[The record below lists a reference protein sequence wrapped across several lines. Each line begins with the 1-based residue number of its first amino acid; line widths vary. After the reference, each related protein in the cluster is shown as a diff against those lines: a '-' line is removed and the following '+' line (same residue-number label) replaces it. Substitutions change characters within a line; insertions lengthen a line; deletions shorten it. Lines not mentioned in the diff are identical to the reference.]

1 MKRTHNITSIKQT
14 GSLIFG
20 LAMVM
25 LLFFQQP
32 YISVNSDKVEKTEQ
46 KEEQKPNAE
55 YRVLAYEVLLPV
67 MHFNL
72 FHSFDLLL
80 EISIPISEGF
90 TLLGFV
96 EKAYHNYFH
105 TLFQLIISPNAP

>member
-1 MKRTHNITSIKQT
+1 MKRKNNIQSVKRS

-20 LAMVM
+20 LAMAV

-32 YISVNSDKVEKTEQ
+32 YVADIAEKVEKTEQ
-46 KEEQKPNAE
+46 SEKEKPEAE
-55 YRVLAYEVLLPV
+55 YRMLAYDVLLPV
-67 MHFNL
+67 MQFNL

-80 EISIPISEGF
+80 EIPNPNTEDF
-90 TLLGFV
+90 TILECV

-105 TLFQLIISPNAP
+105 TLFRLIISPNAP

>member
-1 MKRTHNITSIKQT
+1 MKRRNNIQSMKQT

-20 LAMVM
+20 LAMAM

-32 YISVNSDKVEKTEQ
+32 YVNENLEKVEKTEQ
-46 KEEQKPNAE
+46 SDKEKPQSE
-55 YRVLAYEVLLPV
+55 YRIMAYDVLLPV
-67 MHFNL
+67 MQFNL

-80 EISIPISEGF
+80 EIPNPNKEDF
-90 TLLGFV
+90 TLYERV

-105 TLFQLIISPNAP
+105 TLFRLFISPNAP

>member
-1 MKRTHNITSIKQT
+1 MKKRNNIQSIKRS

-20 LAMVM
+20 MAMAV

-32 YISVNSDKVEKTEQ
+32 YVTDISDKVEKTEQ
-46 KEEQKPNAE
+46 NEKEKPQAE
-55 YRVLAYEVLLPV
+55 YRMLAYDVLLPV
-67 MHFNL
+67 MQFNL

-80 EISIPISEGF
+80 EIPNPDKKDF
-90 TLLGFV
+90 TILECV

-105 TLFQLIISPNAP
+105 TLFRLIISPNAP